1 MVRLQ
6 DSISERLH
14 HHTFSNM
21 LFNMIFDAHHVQFF
35 SCFGPRVGTWLTT
48 RPIFPAFWL
57 FSPVFST
64 TLRTRLELPHPSIV
78 GILQCMCTH
87 PIDLMSIHLLRC
99 VHGNECTG
107 IYDVIHNTFAT
118 IEEMLASTWDDN
130 NYMCFIQSHS
140 TLLIDESTSCLPKMA
155 FAP

>member
-1 MVRLQ
+1 
-6 DSISERLH
+6 
-14 HHTFSNM
+14 
-21 LFNMIFDAHHVQFF
+21 
-35 SCFGPRVGTWLTT
+35 
-48 RPIFPAFWL
+48 
-57 FSPVFST
+57 
-64 TLRTRLELPHPSIV
+64 
-78 GILQCMCTH
+78 MCTH